1 MKALKISGIAI
12 LLIAASAYALDG
24 VVLKYTAKKNDVQKT
39 RIKGKIEAQGLEIS
53 IEMVNQSTVSDVA
66 ADGTITSVEKLV
78 SGKFTLNGTEQE
90 IDNSSSMTTIMK
102 PNGEIKEIKADEVT
116 EIAYR
121 AHNLMSFIAPSEEVK
136 VGSSWDVDHAANK
149 DTKAPAFKTKGK
161 IVGEE
166 TIGGSETFKI
176 EFKNIETEGTDPSSI
191 EGTIW
196 VDKSNCELVKSTQ
209 KWGNVTMPGSPFP
222 VSGSFTMERIK

>member
-39 RIKGKIEAQGLEIS
+39 RIKGKIEAQGLEIM
-53 IEMVNQSTVSDVA
+53 IEMVNQSTISDVA
-66 ADGTITSVEKLV
+66 ADGTITSVEKLL

-90 IDNSSSMTTIMK
+90 LDNSASMMMISK

-121 AHNLMSFIAPSEEVK
+121 AHNLMSFIAPAEEVK
-136 VGSSWDVDHAANK
+136 VGSTWDVDHPANK

-161 IVGEE
+161 IVAEE
-166 TIGGSETFKI
+166 TIDGTETFKI
-176 EFKNIETEGTDPSSI
+176 EFKNMETEGTDPSSI

-196 VDKSNCELVKSTQ
+196 VDKSNCALVKSTQ
-209 KWGNVTMPGSPFP
+209 KWVSVTMPGSPFP
-222 VSGSFTMERIK
+222 VSGSFTMDRVK